1 MIISTM
7 CACASK
13 QHSPAKWEHEKEAI
27 KMQIKADTD
36 LNWHGGTSHTLH
48 LCVYQLKDS
57 KTFENLAGYEK
68 GLRTLLHHRCELFDS
83 TVVKSESLFIH
94 PGDYLSL
101 TIDRFEGVHFVAI
114 AAGYEG
120 FLKNRATG
128 VIKIPVITEKKG
140 FIKRKEI
147 KKPAHLNIEITLG
160 KEQIL
165 TFDEIKGK

>member
-1 MIISTM
+1 MIVSTV
-7 CACASK
+7 CACASRRPIE
-13 QHSPAKWEHEKEAI
+13 STKWVYEKDAI
-27 KMQIKADTD
+27 KLQIKADPD
-36 LNWHGGTSHTLH
+36 LNWNGNTLH
-48 LCVYQLKDS
+48 LCVYQLKDN
-57 KTFENLAGYEK
+57 KVFENLAGYEK

-101 TIDRFEGVHFVAI
+101 TIDRFEGVQFLGI

-120 FLKNRATG
+120 FSKNRATR
-128 VIKIPVITEKKG
+128 VKKIPVITEKTG
-140 FIKRKEI
+140 FIKRKKIE
-147 KKPAHLNIEITLG
+147 KPAHLNIEITLG